1 MNSGT
6 ACSLTCPGDGFSD
19 SGISAKIAKM
29 RHPGAG
35 IDRGSISPIRY
46 GSRHHARGG
55 LKVKR
60 FSCSATMVFVL
71 IILAVMAG
79 AAGAEEPSIGKL
91 PPGWAEREPID
102 ASIDRYFVYEM
113 NGIVRIELSML
124 EEELPEPYR
133 PGDYMK
139 EMKKHLAPGFKDYV
153 PLDDEATKIRGLD
166 AAVHRFT
173 FTGPQETIKAEVY
186 AFVID
191 ETAYILLFDSS
202 ETWFKKMQPKF
213 RQFIDEAVKIP
224 GAPAPEPEEE
234 ITEDDDDEIVM
245 PEFDEEDIDA
255 EAAFFGSAREN
266 FYITLPEG
274 WKKGQVLNDYN
285 WVEALGPKNFEMIVS
300 MQDSKEQTETM
311 FGKYTGDLSRIGAS
325 TLRCGGGVIPV
336 TLYSDSEDGV
346 KLVVLTAV
354 WEGTGAGILL
364 QVPKK
369 EYNAASG
376 WIKEMLCSVRIEKK

>member
-1 MNSGT
+1 M
-6 ACSLTCPGDGFSD
+6 
-19 SGISAKIAKM
+19 
-29 RHPGAG
+29 
-35 IDRGSISPIRY
+35 
-46 GSRHHARGG
+46 
-55 LKVKR
+55 KR
-60 FSCSATMVFVL
+60 FSCSAMLVFVL
-71 IILAVMAG
+71 VVLAVMAG

-91 PPGWAEREPID
+91 PKGWAEREPID

-113 NGIVRIELSML
+113 KGIVRIELSML
-124 EEELPEPYR
+124 EEELPEHYR

-153 PLDDEATKIRGLD
+153 PLDDEATKIHGLD
-166 AAVHRFT
+166 AAVHHFT

-224 GAPAPEPEEE
+224 GAQAPEPKPKPKPKPEPKPEPEEE
-234 ITEDDDDEIVM
+234 ILDDDDDEIVM
-245 PEFDEEDIDA
+245 PEFEDDEEDADA
-255 EAAFFGSAREN
+255 EAAFLGSAREN
-266 FYITLPEG
+266 LYITLPEG
-274 WKKGQVLNDYN
+274 WTKGQMVNDYN
-285 WVEALGPKNFEMIVS
+285 WLEALGPKNFEMIVS
-300 MQDSKEQTETM
+300 MQDSQEQTETM

-325 TLRCGGGVIPV
+325 TLRCGGGVIPI

-369 EYNAASG
+369 EYNASSG